1 MSKQKPPKSSRL
13 DTFLQAQ
20 RIAPTQWDLLLF
32 GDGSGGGWGIGG
44 AFAVFL
50 IDKRMPTR
58 EVLVGGWSKTT
69 VNRMELG
76 AYTEAL
82 SFHYHGLL
90 KGVLTDPP
98 YNVWAFTDS
107 ELTAK
112 CGSRQYIRKANAD
125 LWNTIDWYET
135 RGYRIYWRH
144 LPRNTT
150 DFHVKADEVAGK
162 VRKALLAHVPED
174 IHGLMPYVEPE
185 VDECAL
191 GVCVRC
197 KTPMQRALQ
206 LCPICGQERNPNG

>member
-1 MSKQKPPKSSRL
+1 MSKQKHPHSSRL

-20 RIAPTQWDLLLF
+20 RIAPNQWDLLLF
-32 GDGSGGGWGIGG
+32 GDGSGGGWNVGG
-44 AFAVFL
+44 AFTVFL
-50 IDKRMPTR
+50 VDKRLPTR

-90 KGVLTDPP
+90 GGVITTPP

-112 CGSRQYIRKANAD
+112 CGSRIYTRKANAD
-125 LWNTIDWYET
+125 LWNTVDWYET
-135 RGYRIYWRH
+135 RGYRINWRQ

-150 DFHVKADEVAGK
+150 DFHVAADAAAGK
-162 VRKALLAHVPED
+162 ARKALLEHVPTD
-174 IHGLMPYVEPE
+174 VYGIMPYVES
-185 VDECAL
+185 DEQAL
-191 GVCVRC
+191 GVCALC
-197 KTPMQRALQ
+197 KTPMNKDQAI
-206 LCPICGQERNPNG
+206 CPICGQERNTDG